1 MAYGRSALLRV
12 RHDQIPSGQRLG
24 TTSATAGRRPSPR
37 VLARRLRHGL
47 HTGVRRRAGVMKF
60 ALVNP
65 AWTFEGSI
73 YFGCREP
80 HLPLEFG
87 YAKALLERDAHD

>member
-1 MAYGRSALLRV
+1 VKY
-12 RHDQIPSGQRLG
+12 
-24 TTSATAGRRPSPR
+24 
-37 VLARRLRHGL
+37 
-47 HTGVRRRAGVMKF
+47 

-65 AWTFEGSI
+65 NWTFEGSI

-87 YAKALLERDAHD
+87 YSKALLEQAGHEARLVDGQLEKLSLTDIRSRLIELATRHRLALSLFGSRSFKR